1 MTEKKSHTK
10 KCDLKT
16 QKKITQVSRTEKKK
30 SVVDKNS
37 IHSNFFVCFVSA
49 YLETFC
55 DHQFLLK
62 KKIWKIAKTQK
73 KIFLSFYIC
82 AKTKKKIFQLKMC
95 FLATLLQN
103 SHIVFFIPPPSILF
117 TSFLPLVSVFFSPL
131 FSSIWLI
138 VKPLKNVNVV
148 KPTIILV
155 YQLLKNAFNS
165 RIK

>member
-1 MTEKKSHTK
+1 MWSKNTK
-10 KCDLKT
+10 KNYTSFSNWK
-16 QKKITQVSRTEKKK
+16 KKK

-37 IHSNFFVCFVSA
+37 IHSNFFCV
-49 YLETFC
+49 FC
-55 DHQFLLK
+55 LCLFRNFLWSSIFIEK
-62 KKIWKIAKTQK
+62 KNMKNCENSK
-73 KIFLSFYIC
+73 KNILVILHLC
-82 AKTKKKIFQLKMC
+82 KNEKKKIFQLKMC